1 MYNII
6 TLYIHHE
13 IYKSILYIIHIVFA
27 HNNNIS
33 RYIYKFI
40 YLQHVACSYNNISSH
55 CRTIKIFTHIH
66 IHSCILRVTLDTTRF
81 IV

>member
-33 RYIYKFI
+33 CYIYIYKFI
-40 YLQHVACSYNNISSH
+40 YLQHVACSYNNISQF
-55 CRTIKIFTHIH
+55 CKTIKIFTHIH
-66 IHSCILRVTLDTTRF
+66 SCIFRVTLDTTRF